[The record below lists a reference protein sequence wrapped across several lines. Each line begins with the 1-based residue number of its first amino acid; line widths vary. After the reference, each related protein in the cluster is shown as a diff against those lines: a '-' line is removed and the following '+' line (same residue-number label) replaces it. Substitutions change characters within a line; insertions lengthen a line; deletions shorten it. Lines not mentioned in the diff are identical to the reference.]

1 MYPRQRRANT
11 TLDPLFGQDRISLQ
25 SQNLLNTSST
35 RFLTRSLDGKYDF
48 CTNLACEIKMGQKY
62 REEIEEILEQAG
74 DLRSSSNVNSQR
86 KKALA
91 TRAWHTIRWSLN
103 GSLLSLNPG
112 RVLLIGL
119 SFLLASFVL
128 NLTTPGFGLIG
139 ILGWSGFI
147 LFIAGYAMFFIRPKS
162 VEKRW
167 RGEVIEIREESWIS
181 KISRRFK

>member
-1 MYPRQRRANT
+1 
-11 TLDPLFGQDRISLQ
+11 
-25 SQNLLNTSST
+25 
-35 RFLTRSLDGKYDF
+35 
-48 CTNLACEIKMGQKY
+48 MGQKY

-74 DLRSSSNVNSQR
+74 DLRSSPNANSQR
-86 KKALA
+86 QRALA
-91 TRAWHTIRWSLN
+91 VRGWHMIRWSLS

-128 NLTTPGFGLIG
+128 NLTTPGLGLIG
-139 ILGWSGFI
+139 ILGWGGFV
-147 LFIAGYAMFFIRPKS
+147 LFITGYAMFFIRPKS

-167 RGEVIEIREESWIS
+167 RGEVIEIRGESWIN